1 MQERSGSDQ
10 RGSLQTGRDLQ
21 NITGFREGQTV
32 NGGRGW
38 EFADR
43 ERSTEHHGVQGRSG
57 SKQRES
63 LLTG

>member
-1 MQERSGSDQ
+1 MRERSGSDQ

-32 NGGRGW
+32 NRGEGW
-38 EFADR
+38 ELADR